1 MPNLRRRRARNG
13 SAVMAKQICPY
24 LPIYTIHQDPTRLYR
39 PLGLVVQHKTE
50 GMGVIRDLVAR
61 LKDFTGGR
69 VGAYDRSVN
78 GDLIFPT
85 LRELSNQAHE
95 IYTVEGV
102 GPDAIV
108 GLIMNV
114 QSVPSKGMAMMQIT
128 VYGTAVRYLTPE
140 EEAEVKKDER
150 GLLQVLGSLV
160 ETMRNFMET
169 IRDFM
174 EEVRRWW
181 RGEKD
186 RADSVGSR
194 DDHAMRS

>member
-1 MPNLRRRRARNG
+1 
-13 SAVMAKQICPY
+13 MAKQVAPY
-24 LPIYTIHQDPTRLYR
+24 LPIYTIHQDPTRRFR

-78 GDLIFPT
+78 ADLIYPT
-85 LRELSNQAHE
+85 LRELCNQAHD
-95 IYTVEGV
+95 IYTVDGV

-108 GLIMNV
+108 GLVMNV

-140 EEAEVKKDER
+140 EEEEAEAKAGEANILEALHALIDE
-150 GLLQVLGSLV
+150 
-160 ETMRNFMET
+160 
-169 IRDFM
+169 I
-174 EEVRRWW
+174 RRWG
-181 RGEKD
+181 RGE
-186 RADSVGSR
+186 GS
-194 DDHAMRS
+194 